1 MGFYALNKANSRT
14 VNKGP
19 TKTDQ
24 SQARE
29 TDINVIVGR
38 YGIGGTVPGPGQ
50 APMTGDFTELP
61 QDLRGFIEKGRELDK
76 LRAQLPKEL
85 AGKSTEELLALTAEQ
100 LTTILTPPAPPP
112 ATEEKPK

>member
-1 MGFYALNKANSRT
+1 MAYYALNKANSRT
-14 VNKGP
+14 VNKQP

-38 YGIGGTVPGPGQ
+38 YGIGGTVPGPGGQ
-50 APMTGDFTELP
+50 PITGDFTELP
-61 QDLRGFIEKGRELDK
+61 QDLRGFIEKGRELEK
-76 LRAQLPKEL
+76 LRADLPKEL
-85 AGKSTEELLALTAEQ
+85 QTKTTEELLALTPAE

-112 ATEEKPK
+112 APNGDKQ